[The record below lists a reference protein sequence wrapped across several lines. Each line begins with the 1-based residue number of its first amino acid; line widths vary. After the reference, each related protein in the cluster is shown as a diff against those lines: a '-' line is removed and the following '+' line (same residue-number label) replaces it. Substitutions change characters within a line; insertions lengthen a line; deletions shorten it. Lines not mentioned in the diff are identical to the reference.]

1 MFSRKIWHKKRMTKY
16 TLSAS
21 AKRTKVI
28 LKETNV
34 KWERRIADRKVRKRV
49 AWSAFMDPEK
59 NIPRQPAQKHLHA
72 KYDPK
77 PKKTSYFV
85 RRKAILYQT
94 PSTCCCRYRCPWLG
108 QSLDLIWN
116 HGTWLNSTY
125 IVLLRGKGFPGVNSS
140 PNSGKHPLLSPSPP
154 APAITIWRVIRARFL
169 PPQAK
174 LSSPNANS
182 HFQLAPKHR
191 HGDPKK
197 IIGIHCED
205 SCLAVWKFESDRGV
219 PRFFSYPDG
228 TQRVT

>member
-59 NIPRQPAQKHLHA
+59 NIPRQPAQKNISKQNTIRNPRRHH
-72 KYDPK
+72 
-77 PKKTSYFV
+77 TSYV
-85 RRKAILYQT
+85 AKQYCIKPQAPVVVDIGVH
-94 PSTCCCRYRCPWLG
+94 G

-116 HGTWLNSTY
+116 HNTWLNYTY

-140 PNSGKHPLLSPSPP
+140 PNSGKHPLPSLSPLP
-154 APAITIWRVIRARFL
+154 PAITIWRVIRARFL